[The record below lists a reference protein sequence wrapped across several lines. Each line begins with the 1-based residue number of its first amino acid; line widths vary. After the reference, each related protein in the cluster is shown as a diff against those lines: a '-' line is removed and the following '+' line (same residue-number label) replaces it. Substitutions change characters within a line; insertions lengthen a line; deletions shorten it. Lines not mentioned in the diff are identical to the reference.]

1 MKDYLLGSSRV
12 SPSDE
17 WRFPRQQPP
26 RQQSPLLHPP
36 CFNSLQTFRC
46 MNLQGYLEKKLQAS
60 VFFQHLLVLIAFAAS
75 RFEVEDE
82 ILHIESKL

>member
-1 MKDYLLGSSRV
+1 MIVWTVPEFRHRVNGVPRFNSPRVLL
-12 SPSDE
+12 
-17 WRFPRQQPP
+17 
-26 RQQSPLLHPP
+26 P

-60 VFFQHLLVLIAFAAS
+60 VFFEHLLVLIAFAAS

>member
-1 MKDYLLGSSRV
+1 MKGD
-12 SPSDE
+12 P
-17 WRFPRQQPP
+17 RFNITPVF
-26 RQQSPLLHPP
+26 PP
-36 CFNSLQTFRC
+36 CFNSLRTFRC

-60 VFFQHLLVLIAFAAS
+60 VFFQHLPVLIAFAAS